1 MRHALAMLLLLPVLA
16 GTATAQEIRPTL
28 DKIKETGTIQLG
40 TLKPCDE
47 LRATVLRDEKVVEL
61 TMKWTGF

>member
-16 GTATAQEIRPTL
+16 GPATAQEIGRRST
-28 DKIKETGTIQLG
+28 
-40 TLKPCDE
+40 
-47 LRATVLRDEKVVEL
+47 RSVLRDEKVVEI